1 MADLLLERAEELA
14 AIEKA
19 IRMARAGCS
28 RRVLITGPPG
38 SGRTTLLERARASAR
53 DQGLSVL
60 AARGEAREHSYP
72 FALARRLLEPPS
84 ALPDGYEALESLN
97 RALVAHAP
105 VLVCIDDVEDAD
117 TASLDWLAFAA
128 RRLPRVGVAFVL
140 AGETTR
146 FEAAVALSLRP
157 FSEQA
162 VAALLHVEL
171 GHAVDAAHARAC
183 HVATGGHALLVCE
196 LAAAAARGR
205 RPELVPP
212 GVTRFLERRL
222 ARLPDDARCLAE
234 AIALLDGAATLH
246 DAARLAGLSL
256 EHAAAA
262 ADRLRSA
269 GLLNGGEA
277 LTIAPPLL
285 ARALYESIPPAR
297 RALWHARAARAAG
310 HPAGAIRHLLRSEP
324 SADGWVVDTLATA
337 GRGRSPAVSRE
348 RRPRSCAAPFAR
360 ARAIA
365 ASC

>member
-38 SGRTTLLERARASAR
+38 SGRTTLLERACASAR

-60 AARGEAREHSYP
+60 AARGEACEHSYP
-72 FALARRLLEPPS
+72 FALARGLLDPRRT
-84 ALPDGYEALESLN
+84 AGRDEALESLN
-97 RALVAHAP
+97 RALVARAP

-128 RRLPRVGVAFVL
+128 RRLPRVGVASVL

-171 GHAVDAAHARAC
+171 GHAVDAEHARAC
-183 HVATGGHALLVCE
+183 HVATGGRALLVCE

-212 GVTRFLERRL
+212 GVARFLERRL

-277 LTIAPPLL
+277 LTD
-285 ARALYESIPPAR
+285 
-297 RALWHARAARAAG
+297 RAAASGPCPLRKP
-310 HPAGAIRHLLRSEP
+310 PAGAPRAVARARGTCRP
-324 SADGWVVDTLATA
+324 SPGGGDPPSPAQRAVGRRL
-337 GRGRSPAVSRE
+337 GRGHARD
-348 RRPRSCAAPFAR
+348 RRPRGAR
-360 ARAIA
+360 PR
-365 ASC
+365 